1 MSLWIPQ
8 KHDCPMNAM
17 RIRDMLPE
25 DVPAAAA
32 IERISFSTP
41 WSENSFYSEVY
52 GKYSIARVAIINE
65 RIVGY
70 IIARLILDE
79 GHLLDLAVCPEFR
92 MRGIARMLMED
103 VISGLQINRCK
114 AFFLEV
120 RASNSVPLKLYE
132 EAGFKVIGTRK
143 NYYKA
148 PVEDACIMMRDLA
161 VRGVDFD
168 SVTGKK

>member
-1 MSLWIPQ
+1 MSLWIPRN
-8 KHDCPMNAM
+8 HDCAMNAM
-17 RIRDMLPE
+17 LIRDMLPD
-25 DVPAAAA
+25 DVPAVAA

-52 GKYSIARVAIINE
+52 GKYSIARVAVLNE

-70 IIARLILDE
+70 VIARLILDE
-79 GHLLDLAVCPEFR
+79 GHLFDLAVRPEFR

-103 VISGLQINRCK
+103 VMRGLQINRCK

-120 RASNSVPLKLYE
+120 RASNSAALKLYE
-132 EAGFKVIGTRK
+132 EAGFRVIGTRK

-148 PVEDACIMMRDLA
+148 PMEDACIMMLDLETGA
-161 VRGVDFD
+161 VDFD
-168 SVTGKK
+168 SVNGKK

>member
-1 MSLWIPQ
+1 MQCVSGICYQ
-8 KHDCPMNAM
+8 KMCPPL
-17 RIRDMLPE
+17 RTLRGYLSVRPG
-25 DVPAAAA
+25 
-32 IERISFSTP
+32 RRTL
-41 WSENSFYSEVY
+41 FYSEVY

-120 RASNSVPLKLYE
+120 RALNSVALKLYE
-132 EAGFKVIGTRK
+132 EAGFRVIGTRK

-168 SVTGKK
+168 SVNGKK

>member
-1 MSLWIPQ
+1 
-8 KHDCPMNAM
+8 MNAM

-52 GKYSIARVAIINE
+52 GKYSIARVDIINE

-70 IIARLILDE
+70 IIARLSLDE
-79 GHLLDLAVCPEFR
+79 VHLLDLAGCPEFR

-120 RASNSVPLKLYE
+120 RALNSVALKLYE
-132 EAGFKVIGTRK
+132 EAGFRVIGTRK

-168 SVTGKK
+168 SVNGKK